1 MGYIGIR
8 STNPVLTSRIIRV
21 FTVTILEVSV
31 IGIGKSL
38 ENRALRVRPVDP
50 LDCALLGLQRPEKN
64 NFSTGDSNIYI
75 YIYIYT
81 YTYIHIYI
89 YYINHTYTYI
99 YIHTLQMST

>member
-1 MGYIGIR
+1 M
-8 STNPVLTSRIIRV
+8 
-21 FTVTILEVSV
+21 

-75 YIYIYT
+75 HIYIYIYIYT
-81 YTYIHIYI
+81 YI
-89 YYINHTYTYI
+89 YTYI
-99 YIHTLQMST
+99 YIYIIST